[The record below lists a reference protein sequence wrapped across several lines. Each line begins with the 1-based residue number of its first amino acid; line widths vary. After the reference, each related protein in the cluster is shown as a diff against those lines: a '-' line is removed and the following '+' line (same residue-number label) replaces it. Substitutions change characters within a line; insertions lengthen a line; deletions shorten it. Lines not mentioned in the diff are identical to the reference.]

1 MTLTSPDDAEFEQQQ
16 LEEAERGRRLA
27 IFGLVGGFLAI
38 LVIIVTVQWITDS
51 DDGDTAE
58 ALPDLT
64 FTTLDGAQ
72 FGTADLIGQPTVINF
87 FASWCAPCRAEMP
100 AFENVHQANLGDVAF
115 VGVNTRETSADQA
128 REIVEETGITYTV
141 LLGDDGGP
149 GSLYQ
154 SVTDLGFMPTTALIA
169 EDGTIAAVHTGVL
182 NESGLQDLIDE
193 VFG

>member
-1 MTLTSPDDAEFEQQQ
+1 MTLTSPDDAEFEQHQ

-51 DDGDTAE
+51 DDGEQAE
-58 ALPDLT
+58 TLPDLT
-64 FTTLDGAQ
+64 FTTLDGAS
-72 FGTADLIGQPTVINF
+72 FATSELIGRPTVINF

-100 AFENVHQANLGDVAF
+100 AFERVHQANLGEVAF

-128 REIVEETGITYTV
+128 REIVEETGISYTV

-154 SVTDLGFMPTTALIA
+154 SVTDLGFMPTTALVA
-169 EDGTIAAVHTGVL
+169 ADGSIAAVHTGVL
-182 NESGLQDLIDE
+182 NESGLQELIDE